1 MNMFMDETSIWT
13 DALPPVSAA
22 EILEKKKKKKALEG
36 GIQLFFLSLFMMR
49 CCKIPSYLL
58 FIGIV

>member
-1 MNMFMDETSIWT
+1 MNMFMDETSILT

-22 EILEKKKKKKALEG
+22 EILVKKKKKALEG